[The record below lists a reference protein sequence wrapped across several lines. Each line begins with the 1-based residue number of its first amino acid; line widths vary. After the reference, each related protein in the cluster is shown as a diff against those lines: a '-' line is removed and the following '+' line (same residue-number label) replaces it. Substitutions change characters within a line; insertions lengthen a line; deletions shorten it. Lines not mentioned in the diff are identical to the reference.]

1 MLSPPNVR
9 SLLAVLLAAR
19 GITPANIVKLRSEG
33 PQPVGLHDHFDKMK
47 LWADHGG
54 FGARLRRVIGRL
66 ARSSPSAA
74 TVASALCLL
83 LIVSL
88 DTLARTA
95 ELRLVPLYVPALC
108 VICWALGRW
117 RALLFAAAAAL
128 IAISPDVLASAA
140 PFSPATAAN
149 ALIRAIA
156 YIFLA
161 LIIVNY
167 RSTYDEAHLRATYD
181 GLTGVLNAS
190 SFHAAAAK
198 KIMAA
203 RRRGQ
208 TLIAVNIDVAGLPDI
223 PAAHGLSSADSA
235 LRAVARTAMDS
246 IRGSDLVGR
255 LGWHQFGF
263 VVHVPS
269 EHQAEPLARLL
280 HERLSVALTK
290 TGLPLS
296 CTMGMLVISP
306 RSTLSDIEAFDTAH
320 RMVRTAKE
328 RGETVAIR
336 DDLPA

>member
-1 MLSPPNVR
+1 
-9 SLLAVLLAAR
+9 
-19 GITPANIVKLRSEG
+19 
-33 PQPVGLHDHFDKMK
+33 MK

-54 FGARLRRVIGRL
+54 FGARLRRLIGRL
-66 ARSSPSAA
+66 ARVSPSAA

-88 DTLARTA
+88 DTVVRPAG
-95 ELRLVPLYVPALC
+95 LRLVPLYVPALC

-128 IAISPDVLASAA
+128 IAIFPDVLASAA
-140 PFSPATAAN
+140 PFGPATAAN

-156 YIFLA
+156 YMFLA

-181 GLTGVLNAS
+181 GLTGVLNAN
-190 SFHAAAAK
+190 SFHAAAEK
-198 KIMAA
+198 KLTAA

-208 TLIAVNIDVAGLPDI
+208 TLIAVNVDIAGLQGI
-223 PAAHGLSSADSA
+223 PTAHGHSSADSA

-263 VVHVPS
+263 LVQVPS
-269 EHQAEPLARLL
+269 AHQAEPLARLL

-290 TGLPLS
+290 TGLSLS
-296 CTMGMLVISP
+296 CTMGVRVISP
-306 RSTLSDIEAFDTAH
+306 RSALSDIDAFDAAH
-320 RMVRTAKE
+320 RMLRAARE
-328 RGETVAIR
+328 RGEAVAIGG
-336 DDLPA
+336 DVSA